1 MKEQYHQI
9 RCSKYISKL
18 DVREKASL
26 IMVLTK
32 IKSGILLMSSIYF
45 RFFQTVLPML
55 TMIHEHEDNKDLQ
68 QFVCKKFSS
77 ILRTYIRTNDLS
89 KKEQP
94 NVYALLSEYYDIN
107 LDPSVKQIESHIVV
121 SLKDIDESLDMLL
134 KDILDMT
141 QGTAI
146 DGWNDTIRYGK
157 ISDTL
162 NRLTSSIVA
171 AYEDVSKAFFDGAS
185 IADVN
190 EYIKNMLGVS
200 KAFDSNIVS
209 INVLIIAIEFN
220 CSILQNLYSDICKLQ
235 YNIET
240 NIDIV
245 NPIDTDDCD
254 KSIKEMYSDFG
265 DMNDEAIKKDTHRNG
280 FDIALCGNKK
290 NDEDKYNK
298 KRKSVFPFP
307 MLDIGSRNQ
316 SLDKE
321 DSDNETLD

>member
-1 MKEQYHQI
+1 MKEQYQI

-32 IKSGILLMSSIYF
+32 IKSGILLMSNIYF
-45 RFFQTVLPML
+45 KFFQTILPML
-55 TMIHEHEDNKDLQ
+55 SMIYEHEDNKDLQ

-94 NVYALLSEYYDIN
+94 SVYALLSECYDIN

-121 SLKDIDESLDMLL
+121 SLRDIDESLDMLL

-146 DGWNDTIRYGK
+146 DGWKDTIRYGK

-185 IADVN
+185 IADVD
-190 EYIKNMLGVS
+190 EYIKNKLISS
-200 KAFDSNIVS
+200 KALNSDIDN
-209 INVLIIAIEFN
+209 INVLIMAIEFN
-220 CSILQNLYSDICKLQ
+220 GSMLQSLYSDICKLQ
-235 YNIET
+235 YNIEMA
-240 NIDIV
+240 IDIV
-245 NPIDTDDCD
+245 NPINTDDCD

-290 NDEDKYNK
+290 NDDNKYNK
-298 KRKSVFPFP
+298 KRKSGFSFP
-307 MLDIGSRNQ
+307 MLDIGSARPPFR
-316 SLDKE
+316 DKNGE
-321 DSDNETLD
+321 E

>member
-1 MKEQYHQI
+1 MKEQYQI

-55 TMIHEHEDNKDLQ
+55 SMIYEHEDNKDLQ

-94 NVYALLSEYYDIN
+94 SVYALLSECYDIN

-121 SLKDIDESLDMLL
+121 SLRDIDESLNMLL
-134 KDILDMT
+134 KDILGMT
-141 QGTAI
+141 QSTKI
-146 DGWNDTIRYGK
+146 DGWKDVIRYGK

-185 IADVN
+185 IADVD
-190 EYIKNMLGVS
+190 EYIKNKIGTS
-200 KAFDSNIVS
+200 KALNSDIDN
-209 INVLIIAIEFN
+209 INVLIMSIEFN
-220 CSILQNLYSDICKLQ
+220 GSMLHSLYSDICKLQ
-235 YNIET
+235 YNIEM

-245 NPIDTDDCD
+245 NPINTDDCD

-290 NDEDKYNK
+290 NYDDKYNK
-298 KRKSVFPFP
+298 KRKSGFSFP
-307 MLDIGSRNQ
+307 MLDIGSHRQ
-316 SLDKE
+316 PFC
-321 DSDNETLD
+321 DNEDEE

>member
-1 MKEQYHQI
+1 MKEQYQI

-55 TMIHEHEDNKDLQ
+55 SMIYEHEDNKDLQ

-94 NVYALLSEYYDIN
+94 SVYALLSECYDIN

-121 SLKDIDESLDMLL
+121 SLRDIDESLDMLL

-141 QGTAI
+141 QSTKI
-146 DGWNDTIRYGK
+146 DGWKDTIRYGK

-171 AYEDVSKAFFDGAS
+171 AYEDVSKAFFDGAN
-185 IADVN
+185 IADVDD
-190 EYIKNMLGVS
+190 YIKNKLISS
-200 KAFDSNIVS
+200 KALNSDIDN
-209 INVLIIAIEFN
+209 INVLIMAIGFN
-220 CSILQNLYSDICKLQ
+220 GAILHCLYCDICKLQ
-235 YNIET
+235 YNIEM

-245 NPIDTDDCD
+245 NPINTDDCD

-280 FDIALCGNKK
+280 FDIALCGNK
-290 NDEDKYNK
+290 NDDDKYNK
-298 KRKSVFPFP
+298 KRKSGFSFPV
-307 MLDIGSRNQ
+307 LDIGSHHRPFYNR
-316 SLDKE
+316 E
-321 DSDNETLD
+321 DSDDETLD

>member
-1 MKEQYHQI
+1 MKEQYQI

-55 TMIHEHEDNKDLQ
+55 SMIYEHEDNKDLQ

-94 NVYALLSEYYDIN
+94 SVYALLSECYDIN

-121 SLKDIDESLDMLL
+121 SLMDIDESLDMLL

-141 QGTAI
+141 QSAKI
-146 DGWNDTIRYGK
+146 DGWKDVIRYGK
-157 ISDTL
+157 IFNTL

-171 AYEDVSKAFFDGAS
+171 VYEDVSKAFFDGAS
-185 IADVN
+185 IADVD
-190 EYIKNMLGVS
+190 EYIKNKLGTS
-200 KAFDSNIVS
+200 KALNSDIDN
-209 INVLIIAIEFN
+209 INVLIMAIEFN
-220 CSILQNLYSDICKLQ
+220 GSMLQSLYSDICKLQ
-235 YNIET
+235 YNIEMA
-240 NIDIV
+240 IDIV
-245 NPIDTDDCD
+245 NPINTDDCD

-280 FDIALCGNKK
+280 FDIAPCNNKK
-290 NDEDKYNK
+290 VEDKNK
-298 KRKSVFPFP
+298 KRSPFPFFE
-307 MLDIGSRNQ
+307 IGGKYPPFYNE
-316 SLDKE
+316 E
-321 DSDNETLD
+321 DEA

>member
-1 MKEQYHQI
+1 MKQYQI

-32 IKSGILLMSSIYF
+32 IKSGILLMSNIYF
-45 RFFQTVLPML
+45 KFFQTVLPML
-55 TMIHEHEDNKDLQ
+55 SMIYEHEDNKDLQ

-94 NVYALLSEYYDIN
+94 SVYALLSECYDIN

-121 SLKDIDESLDMLL
+121 SLRDIDESLDMLL

-141 QGTAI
+141 QSVKI
-146 DGWNDTIRYGK
+146 DGWKDVIRYGK

-185 IADVN
+185 IADVD
-190 EYIKNMLGVS
+190 EYIKNKLGTS
-200 KAFDSNIVS
+200 KALNSDIDN
-209 INVLIIAIEFN
+209 INVLIMAIEFN
-220 CSILQNLYSDICKLQ
+220 GSMLQSLYSDICRLQ
-235 YNIET
+235 YNIEMD
-240 NIDIV
+240 IDIV
-245 NPIDTDDCD
+245 NPINTDDCD

-290 NDEDKYNK
+290 KEEDKD
-298 KRKSVFPFP
+298 KRRSPFP
-307 MLDIGSRNQ
+307 LFEFEFGKNPPPFYHE
-316 SLDKE
+316 E
-321 DSDNETLD
+321 DEE

>member
-1 MKEQYHQI
+1 MKEQYQI

-55 TMIHEHEDNKDLQ
+55 SMIYEHEDNKDLQ

-94 NVYALLSEYYDIN
+94 SVYALLSECYDIN

-121 SLKDIDESLDMLL
+121 SLRDIDESLDMLL

-141 QGTAI
+141 QSTKI
-146 DGWNDTIRYGK
+146 DGWKDTIRYGK

-185 IADVN
+185 IADVDD
-190 EYIKNMLGVS
+190 YIKNKLISS
-200 KAFDSNIVS
+200 KALNSDIDN
-209 INVLIIAIEFN
+209 INVLIMAIGFN
-220 CSILQNLYSDICKLQ
+220 GAILHCLYCDICKLQ
-235 YNIET
+235 YNIEI

-245 NPIDTDDCD
+245 NPINTDDCD

-280 FDIALCGNKK
+280 FDIALCGNK
-290 NDEDKYNK
+290 NDDKYNK
-298 KRKSVFPFP
+298 KRKSGFSFPV
-307 MLDIGSRNQ
+307 LDIGSHHQPFYNR
-316 SLDKE
+316 E
-321 DSDNETLD
+321 DSDDETLD

>member
-1 MKEQYHQI
+1 MKEQYQI

-55 TMIHEHEDNKDLQ
+55 SMIYEHEDNKDLQ

-94 NVYALLSEYYDIN
+94 SVYALLSECYDIN

-121 SLKDIDESLDMLL
+121 SLRDIDESLDMLL

-141 QGTAI
+141 QSAKI
-146 DGWNDTIRYGK
+146 DGWKDVIRYGK

-162 NRLTSSIVA
+162 NRLTSSIVS

-185 IADVN
+185 IADVD
-190 EYIKNMLGVS
+190 EYIKNKLISS
-200 KAFDSNIVS
+200 KALNSDIDN
-209 INVLIIAIEFN
+209 INVLIMAIGFN
-220 CSILQNLYSDICKLQ
+220 GAILHCLYCDICKLQ
-235 YNIET
+235 YNIEM

-245 NPIDTDDCD
+245 NPINTDDCD

-280 FDIALCGNKK
+280 FDIALCSNKK
-290 NDEDKYNK
+290 NDDDKYNK
-298 KRKSVFPFP
+298 KRKSGFFP
-307 MLDIGSRNQ
+307 MLDIGSHRQ
-316 SLDKE
+316 PFC
-321 DSDNETLD
+321 DNEDEE

>member
-1 MKEQYHQI
+1 MKEQYQI

-55 TMIHEHEDNKDLQ
+55 SMIYDHEDNKDLQ

-94 NVYALLSEYYDIN
+94 SVYALLSECYDIN

-121 SLKDIDESLDMLL
+121 SLRDIDESLDMLL

-141 QGTAI
+141 QSAKI
-146 DGWNDTIRYGK
+146 DGWKDVIRYGK

-185 IADVN
+185 IADVD
-190 EYIKNMLGVS
+190 EYIKNKLISS
-200 KAFDSNIVS
+200 KALNSDIDN
-209 INVLIIAIEFN
+209 INVLIMAIEFN
-220 CSILQNLYSDICKLQ
+220 GSMLHCLYSDICKLQ
-235 YNIET
+235 YNIEMA
-240 NIDIV
+240 IDIV
-245 NPIDTDDCD
+245 NPINTDDCD
-254 KSIKEMYSDFG
+254 KSIKEMYADFG
-265 DMNDEAIKKDTHRNG
+265 DMNDEAIKRDTHRNG

-290 NDEDKYNK
+290 KEEDKD
-298 KRKSVFPFP
+298 KRRSPFP
-307 MLDIGSRNQ
+307 LFEFEFGKNPPPFYHE
-316 SLDKE
+316 E
-321 DSDNETLD
+321 DEE

>member
-1 MKEQYHQI
+1 MKEQYQI

-32 IKSGILLMSSIYF
+32 IESGILLMSNIYF
-45 RFFQTVLPML
+45 KFFQTVLPML
-55 TMIHEHEDNKDLQ
+55 SMIYEHEDNKDLQ
-68 QFVCKKFSS
+68 QFVCRKFSS

-94 NVYALLSEYYDIN
+94 SVYALLSECYDIN

-121 SLKDIDESLDMLL
+121 SLRDIDESLDMLL

-141 QGTAI
+141 QSIKI
-146 DGWNDTIRYGK
+146 DGWKDVIRYGK

-185 IADVN
+185 IADVD
-190 EYIKNMLGVS
+190 EYIKNKLGTS
-200 KAFDSNIVS
+200 KALNSDIDN
-209 INVLIIAIEFN
+209 INVLIMAIEFN
-220 CSILQNLYSDICKLQ
+220 GSMLQSLYSDICKLQ
-235 YNIET
+235 YNIEMA
-240 NIDIV
+240 IDIV
-245 NPIDTDDCD
+245 NPINTDDCD

-290 NDEDKYNK
+290 NDDDKYNK
-298 KRKSVFPFP
+298 KRKSGFSFP
-307 MLDIGSRNQ
+307 MLDIGSHRQ
-316 SLDKE
+316 PFC
-321 DSDNETLD
+321 DNEDEE

>member
-1 MKEQYHQI
+1 MKEQYQI

-32 IKSGILLMSSIYF
+32 IKSGILLMSSVYF

-55 TMIHEHEDNKDLQ
+55 YMIYEHEDNKDLQ

-94 NVYALLSEYYDIN
+94 SVYALLSECYDIN

-121 SLKDIDESLDMLL
+121 SLRDIDESLDMLL
-134 KDILDMT
+134 KDILNMT
-141 QGTAI
+141 QGTTI
-146 DGWNDTIRYGK
+146 DGWKDVIRYGK

-162 NRLTSSIVA
+162 NKLTSSIIA
-171 AYEDVSKAFFDGAS
+171 AYEDVSKAFFDGSS
-185 IADVN
+185 IADTD
-190 EYIKNMLGVS
+190 EYIKNKLGTNNVLN
-200 KAFDSNIVS
+200 SNIDN
-209 INVLIIAIEFN
+209 INVLIMAIEFN
-220 CSILQNLYSDICKLQ
+220 GAILHCLYCDICKLQ
-235 YNIET
+235 YNIEM

-245 NPIDTDDCD
+245 NPINTDDCD

-265 DMNDEAIKKDTHRNG
+265 DMNDEAIKNDTHRNG
-280 FDIALCGNKK
+280 FDITICGNKK
-290 NDEDKYNK
+290 NDNGK
-298 KRKSVFPFP
+298 KKKSGFSFP
-307 MLDIGSRNQ
+307 MLDIGSTFYN
-316 SLDKE
+316 KE
-321 DSDNETLD
+321 GEE

>member
-1 MKEQYHQI
+1 MKEQYQI

-55 TMIHEHEDNKDLQ
+55 SMIYEHEDNKDLQ

-94 NVYALLSEYYDIN
+94 SVYALLSECYDIN

-121 SLKDIDESLDMLL
+121 SLRDIDESLDMLL

-141 QGTAI
+141 QSAKI
-146 DGWNDTIRYGK
+146 DGWKDVIRYGK

-162 NRLTSSIVA
+162 NRLTSSAIA
-171 AYEDVSKAFFDGAS
+171 AYDDVSKAFFDGAS
-185 IADVN
+185 IADVD
-190 EYIKNMLGVS
+190 EYIKNKLISS
-200 KAFDSNIVS
+200 KALNSDIDN
-209 INVLIIAIEFN
+209 INVLIMAIEFN
-220 CSILQNLYSDICKLQ
+220 GSMLQSLYSDICKLQ
-235 YNIET
+235 YNIEMA
-240 NIDIV
+240 IDIV
-245 NPIDTDDCD
+245 NPINTDDCD

-290 NDEDKYNK
+290 NDDDKYNK
-298 KRKSVFPFP
+298 KRKSGFSFP
-307 MLDIGSRNQ
+307 MLDIGSHRPPFC
-316 SLDKE
+316 
-321 DSDNETLD
+321 DNEDEE

>member
-1 MKEQYHQI
+1 MKEQYQI

-45 RFFQTVLPML
+45 RFFQMVLPML
-55 TMIHEHEDNKDLQ
+55 YMIYEHEDNKDLQ

-77 ILRTYIRTNDLS
+77 VLRTYIRTNDLS

-94 NVYALLSEYYDIN
+94 SVYALLTECYDIN

-121 SLKDIDESLDMLL
+121 SLRDIDESLNMLL

-141 QGTAI
+141 QNAKV
-146 DGWNDTIRYGK
+146 DEWKDVIRHGK

-162 NRLTSSIVA
+162 NRLTSSIIA

-185 IADVN
+185 IADVDD
-190 EYIKNMLGVS
+190 YIKNKLISS
-200 KAFDSNIVS
+200 KALNSDIDN
-209 INVLIIAIEFN
+209 INVLIMAIEFN
-220 CSILQNLYSDICKLQ
+220 GAILHCLYCDICKLQ
-235 YNIET
+235 YNIEM

-245 NPIDTDDCD
+245 NPINIDGCN
-254 KSIKEMYSDFG
+254 KSIIKEMYSDFG

-280 FDIALCGNKK
+280 FDITLCGNKK
-290 NDEDKYNK
+290 NDNGK
-298 KRKSVFPFP
+298 KKKSGFSFP
-307 MLDIGSRNQ
+307 MFDIGSNHQ
-316 SLDKE
+316 SFDKE
-321 DSDNETLD
+321 DSDDETLD

>member
-1 MKEQYHQI
+1 MKEQYQI

-55 TMIHEHEDNKDLQ
+55 YMIYEHEDNKDLQ

-94 NVYALLSEYYDIN
+94 SVYALLTECYDIN

-121 SLKDIDESLDMLL
+121 SLRDIDESLDMLL
-134 KDILDMT
+134 KDILNMT
-141 QGTAI
+141 QGTTI
-146 DGWNDTIRYGK
+146 DGWKDVIRYGK

-162 NRLTSSIVA
+162 NKLTSSIIA

-185 IADVN
+185 IADTD
-190 EYIKNMLGVS
+190 EYIKNKLGTNKVLN
-200 KAFDSNIVS
+200 SNIDN
-209 INVLIIAIEFN
+209 INVLIMAIEFN
-220 CSILQNLYSDICKLQ
+220 GAILHCLYCDICKLQ
-235 YNIET
+235 YNIEM

-245 NPIDTDDCD
+245 NPINTDDCD

-265 DMNDEAIKKDTHRNG
+265 DMNDEAIKNDTHRNG
-280 FDIALCGNKK
+280 FDITLCSNKK
-290 NDEDKYNK
+290 NDNGK
-298 KRKSVFPFP
+298 KKKSGFSFP
-307 MLDIGSRNQ
+307 MLDIGSTFYN
-316 SLDKE
+316 KE
-321 DSDNETLD
+321 GEE